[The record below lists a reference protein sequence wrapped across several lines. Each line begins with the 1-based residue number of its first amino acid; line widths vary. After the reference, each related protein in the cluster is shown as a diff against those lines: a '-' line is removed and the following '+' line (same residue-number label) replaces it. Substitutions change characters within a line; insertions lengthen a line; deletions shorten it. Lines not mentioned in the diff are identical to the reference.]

1 MRLFKDVKVEL
12 KATMNIDI
20 IYNLNCPCKIKKYNG
35 KTKVE
40 SVQMPYNSRA
50 EFEKT
55 IQFIRDLNLI
65 EESDCVEVTKEEI
78 TDYHADW
85 NNTGIKE
92 IDRFNGIASI
102 VYNASYKY
110 DVNLIVYGRL
120 YIGNGANFED
130 CFETKS
136 GIKLDEII
144 NTEAI
149 TKLIASKLPE
159 EKFDKEVIVEYK
171 YEDDVRLLP
180 NNDEFREAIYANKD
194 EIFNA
199 IDDDLSYKMYGN
211 SEEE

>member
-12 KATMNIDI
+12 KATMNVDI
-20 IYNLNCPCKIKKYNG
+20 TYNPNCPCVIKKYSG
-35 KTKVE
+35 HTKVD
-40 SVQMPYNSRA
+40 SVQMPYNSRV

-55 IQFIRDLNLI
+55 LQFMRNLHLV
-65 EESDCVEVTKEEI
+65 EESNCVEVTKEDI
-78 TDYHADW
+78 TYYHADW
-85 NNTGIKE
+85 KNTGVKE
-92 IDRFNGIASI
+92 IDRSNGIALI

-110 DVNLIVYGRL
+110 DINLIVYGRL

-149 TKLIASKLPE
+149 TKLIASKLPKE
-159 EKFDKEVIVEYK
+159 NFDKEVKVEYK
-171 YEDDVRLLP
+171 YDDDVRLLP
-180 NNDEFREAIYANKD
+180 NDDEFREAIYANKD
-194 EIFNA
+194 EIFDSIN
-199 IDDDLSYKMYGN
+199 DDLSYKMYGN

>member
-12 KATMNIDI
+12 KATMNVDI
-20 IYNLNCPCKIKKYNG
+20 TYNPNCPCVIKKYSG
-35 KTKVE
+35 HTKVD
-40 SVQMPYNSRA
+40 SVQMPYNSRV

-55 IQFIRDLNLI
+55 LQFMRNLHLI
-65 EESDCVEVTKEEI
+65 EESNCVEVTKEDI

-85 NNTGIKE
+85 KNTGVKE
-92 IDRFNGIASI
+92 IDRSNGIALI

-110 DVNLIVYGRL
+110 DINLIVYGRL

-149 TKLIASKLPE
+149 TKLIASKLPKE
-159 EKFDKEVIVEYK
+159 NFDKEVKVEYK
-171 YEDDVRLLP
+171 YDDDVRLLP
-180 NNDEFREAIYANKD
+180 NDDEFREAIYANKD
-194 EIFNA
+194 EIFDSIN
-199 IDDDLSYKMYGN
+199 DDLSYKMYGN

>member
-20 IYNLNCPCKIKKYNG
+20 IYNSNCPCKIKKYNG
-35 KTKVE
+35 QTKVE

-55 IQFIRDLNLI
+55 IQFMRDLNLI
-65 EESDCVEVTKEEI
+65 EESDCVEVTKEKI

-92 IDRFNGIASI
+92 IDRSNGIASI
-102 VYNASYKY
+102 VYNATYKY
-110 DVNLIVYGRL
+110 DINLIVYGRL

-149 TKLIASKLPE
+149 TKLIASKLPT